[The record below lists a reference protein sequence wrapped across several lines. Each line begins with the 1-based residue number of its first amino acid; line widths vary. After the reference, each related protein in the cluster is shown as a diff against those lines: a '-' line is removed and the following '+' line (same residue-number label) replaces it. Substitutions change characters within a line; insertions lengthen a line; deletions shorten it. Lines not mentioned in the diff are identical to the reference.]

1 MDATHGQRTTGSLFA
16 RRRAVRDSW
25 SCRPFGSPANGD
37 YATEPCSTSAPAAG
51 EGTADLAKA
60 TQNPVSSLIS
70 VPVQNNDNFGVGP
83 FNRIQN
89 VLNIQPVVPVKLNDK
104 VTMVVR
110 WITPIIYQPAPGTAN
125 LEVYG
130 IEENTPAYFAATA
143 VQYAAGVSG
152 FGDMNPTFFFTP
164 VKPHKL
170 ILGAGPAFMLPT
182 ATSEVLGQ
190 GKFSIG
196 PSVVALAQPGPWTIG
211 ALVNNVWSVGGPWGR
226 TDVNQMMLQYF
237 INYNLKKGW
246 YLTMS
251 PIVNAN
257 WKASPG
263 NVWTVPVGGGAG
275 RIVRLGP
282 QPFNISASFYGNA
295 VHPTAGSSWS
305 MRLQVAFLFPKLTRE
320 QEIGMMQQRLKQ
332 LEQPQPQK
340 K

>member
-1 MDATHGQRTTGSLFA
+1 MPLMSRGQPGAFLLVVLLYGTLGLVGRLGAQQTATTQ
-16 RRRAVRDSW
+16 
-25 SCRPFGSPANGD
+25 PA
-37 YATEPCSTSAPAAG
+37 AQPAPAAG

-70 VPVQNNDNFGVGP
+70 VPIQNNDNFGVGP

-104 VTMVVR
+104 VTMVIR

-143 VQYAAGVSG
+143 VQNAAGVSG

-170 ILGAGPAFMLPT
+170 ILAAGPTFMLPT
-182 ATSEVLGQ
+182 ATSVVLGQ

-196 PSVVALAQPGPWTIG
+196 PSVVALTQPGPWTIG
-211 ALVNNVWSVGGPWGR
+211 ALVNNVWSVGGPRGR
-226 TDVNQMMLQYF
+226 TAVNQMMLQYF

-246 YLTMS
+246 YLSMS
-251 PIVNAN
+251 PILNAN

-282 QPFNISASFYGNA
+282 QPFNISAAFYGNA

-305 MRLQVAFLFPKLTRE
+305 MRLQVALLFPKLTRE